1 MYTKLK
7 NELIYMYIL
16 FTFIFYLQYINC
28 IYIKVLHTP
37 IISPIS
43 YLKLHHLI
51 VLTNDNKNIYTMDFT
66 PINQT
71 DLKTKIL
78 LLLNYNVSAEI
89 RIKKIIN
96 SNYHDELDI
105 IKKWSTQETSETQII
120 TKKNM
125 KYIHD
130 REIKKII
137 MKTSNYDSQMNLY
150 TNNCQHFS
158 SALLSDKL

>member
-1 MYTKLK
+1 
-7 NELIYMYIL
+7 MYIL
-16 FTFIFYLQYINC
+16 LAFIFYLQYISC

-37 IISPIS
+37 IISYIS

-51 VLTNDNKNIYTMDFT
+51 VLTNDKKNLYTIDFT
-66 PINQT
+66 PIRQT

-89 RIKKIIN
+89 RIKNIIN
-96 SNYHDELDI
+96 SNYDDDLDI

-125 KYIHD
+125 KSIHD

-137 MKTSNYDSQMNLY
+137 MKTLNWDSQMNLY

-158 SALLSDKL
+158 SALLSGKL